1 MAQRVQIQCINKS
14 NRQSPHERIQNVGGV
29 NGDGSRWK
37 ISQPDAI
44 TYIENGKYSFFVRV
58 GLQEVNVIVSS
69 NNGNKYIKTVNDG
82 LEPNNLLSLPECP

>member
-1 MAQRVQIQCINKS
+1 MAQRVKIQCINKS
-14 NRQSPHERIQNVGGV
+14 NRQSPHERIQFVGGLNP
-29 NGDGSRWK
+29 NGTRWK

-44 TYIENGKYSFFVRV
+44 NYIENETYSFFVKK
-58 GLQEVNVIVSS
+58 GLNEVNVIVST